1 MLNVYYYRR
10 FRSFSKNSLYYT
22 FCYKRQCA
30 VLLWIFKHATV
41 FKCVHNLHSN
51 KLTEWD
57 FKLPAVNPSV
67 VCPNPIVGHCDQLS
81 VEGVKKVY

>member
-10 FRSFSKNSLYYT
+10 FRSFSKNILYFT
-22 FCYKRQCA
+22 FCNKRQCA
-30 VLLWIFKHATV
+30 VLPLIFKHATV
-41 FKCVHNLHSN
+41 LKCVHNLHSD

-67 VCPNPIVGHCDQLS
+67 VCSNPIVGHCGQLS
-81 VEGVKKVY
+81 VEGVKTVY